1 MKYLFTTLRY
11 SFMSLLL
18 LGAGLALAH
27 AELVT
32 MTPVKNSVLTTLPQ
46 TVTLTFSEPVEV
58 GFSLFKV
65 YKLEPTPT
73 STSGGAP
80 GGESGGE
87 TGGASPESEEEA
99 LRLNGLAGTL
109 VTEVLTERG
118 DEAARADAGPATT
131 GTAEEVSLNLKE
143 GQGAGNYVV
152 MWRVLS
158 ADTHT
163 TQGFYVF
170 SYQPAT
176 P

>member
-1 MKYLFTTLRY
+1 MKRFFTPLRP
-11 SFMSLLL
+11 FLACLLL

-32 MTPVKNSVLTTLPQ
+32 MTPAKNSVLTTLPQ
-46 TVTLTFSEPVEV
+46 SVTLTFSEPVEV

-65 YKLEPTPT
+65 YKLEPIPA
-73 STSGGAP
+73 STS

-109 VTEVLTERG
+109 VTEVLTKRG

-143 GQGAGNYVV
+143 GQGPGDYVV

-158 ADTHT
+158 TDTHT

>member
-1 MKYLFTTLRY
+1 MKYLIKTLRH
-11 SFMSLLL
+11 SLACLLL

-32 MTPVKNSVLTTLPQ
+32 MTPAKNSVLTMLPQ

-65 YKLEPTPT
+65 YKLEPSPIPT
-73 STSGGAP
+73 DIS

-87 TGGASPESEEEA
+87 RADGASPESEKES
-99 LRLNGLAGTL
+99 RLNGLAETL
-109 VTEVLTERG
+109 VTEVLTTRG
-118 DEAARADAGPATT
+118 DEAARADAGPDTT

-143 GQGAGNYVV
+143 GQGAGDYVV

-158 ADTHT
+158 TDTHT

-170 SYQPAT
+170 SYRPAT